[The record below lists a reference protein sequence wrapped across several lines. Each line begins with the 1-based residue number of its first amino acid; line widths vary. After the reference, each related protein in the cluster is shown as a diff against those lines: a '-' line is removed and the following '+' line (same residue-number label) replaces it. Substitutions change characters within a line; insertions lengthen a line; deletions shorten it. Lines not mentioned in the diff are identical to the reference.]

1 MDIKVYKKEEVSQ
14 PQGSEYVFV
23 PDVIDLIPIIE
34 TDLSGNEI
42 LAGCTELNDSDKELL
57 EQQCALA
64 TIFQKGLDPL
74 DKEDGIRWS
83 EALLGEIN
91 PVQLMDEIQSAVEKT
106 TSSVTVV
113 FEVVTDSNGK
123 SYLSYVLKEVA

>member
-23 PDVIDLIPIIE
+23 PDVIDLIPVIE

-64 TIFQKGLDPL
+64 TIFQRGLDPL

>member
-23 PDVIDLIPIIE
+23 PDVIDLIPVIE

-64 TIFQKGLDPL
+64 TIFQRGLDPL

-123 SYLSYVLKEVA
+123 SYLSYILKEVA